1 MRAGGRADA
10 RSGNSDLELQ
20 FDGWISNVYKLAKWL
35 DDFKK
40 EIAHSDDHALDTG
53 RRVEQLR
60 ALLQQEKDEKTKQEI
75 ENTILW
81 HEKFMGNIGEI
92 ERAVGRANLKLE
104 QSISQLGT
112 IYSQTLLMDAR
123 GLESSRAQELHAE
136 ITAEVEQLD
145 ETVAAMERVY
155 ASSFPRRLSESQ

>member
-1 MRAGGRADA
+1 MLGA
-10 RSGNSDLELQ
+10 RHGVVALFQ
-20 FDGWISNVYKLAKWL
+20 P
-35 DDFKK
+35 
-40 EIAHSDDHALDTG
+40 DHA
-53 RRVEQLR
+53 RVEQLR
-60 ALLQQEKDEKTKQEI
+60 ALLQQENDLKTKQEI

-92 ERAVGRANLKLE
+92 EKTVGRANLKLE

-123 GLESSRAQELHAE
+123 GLESSRARELHAE
-136 ITAEVEQLD
+136 IAAEVEQLD